1 MLLRMRRRILWMPLL
16 GLWLVAVPV
25 RSLESATPQQHEKL
39 RRAIEE
45 LRRQQEQTRA
55 EKDGISIE
63 LEQLERQ
70 IGTLAAGLRDLMRR
84 QQALQQQHETLIAE
98 KRERARELESIRR
111 QLAALVR
118 GAYFAGR
125 EERLKLLLNQEDP
138 ALISRILAYHD
149 YLARARVRKLEQVRR
164 HLDEVE
170 RLSSDIQRQQYQLQQ
185 LAGEQLEK
193 KRMLEA
199 RNRERKSVLARLQRQ
214 LRDQGERLQRMKED
228 EQRLARLI
236 EQAQRALS
244 VLQLP
249 ERQKFAQRRGKLSWP
264 LKGRLLV
271 LFGADKIGDLRWDG
285 VIIKAPEGRE
295 VRAIH
300 SGRVAYADWLR
311 GYGLLI
317 ILDHGDGYMSLY
329 GHNQG
334 LFKET
339 GDWVNAGEVIGLAGR
354 SGGIREA
361 GIYFGIRHKGE
372 AVDPV
377 RWCRSTRGRNV
388 G

>member
-1 MLLRMRRRILWMPLL
+1 WMPLL